1 DIYAEQLISLRY
13 GYPLWYP
20 DPSPGRA
27 PVQLGDVGW
36 VKEGKFLTLFNAL
49 REAHDA
55 QPMGAVPTDF
65 VPLNPPGGVQ
75 IEGPRERIG
84 QKVLSS
90 ETVRCNNISGVSG
103 GVDVTF
109 NCFGNS
115 GALLVLNPCG
125 MGHEI
130 LSDRTVMNYIDVNF
144 DSWLHF
150 ANHTMGLDLREDDI
164 RFVTGTTMTSQWALA
179 AFRGSYKHK
188 QGAFT
193 GNLAGVGAASFSMSI
208 SDQALP
214 VSHYRAGP
222 PEPELEHAYFPG
234 LHHTAPAITSSEP
247 SSPRTQARYDQCI
260 FFNFFKRKSR
270 I

>member
-1 DIYAEQLISLRY
+1 MSNAAWDIYAEQLISLRY

-90 ETVRCNNISGVSG
+90 ETVRCNNISGGIAVNG
-103 GVDVTF
+103 CV
-109 NCFGNS
+109 
-115 GALLVLNPCG
+115 ALYPCST
-125 MGHEI
+125 
-130 LSDRTVMNYIDVNF
+130 L
-144 DSWLHF
+144 
-150 ANHTMGLDLREDDI
+150 
-164 RFVTGTTMTSQWALA
+164 
-179 AFRGSYKHK
+179 
-188 QGAFT
+188 
-193 GNLAGVGAASFSMSI
+193 LAGI
-208 SDQALP
+208 Q
-214 VSHYRAGP
+214 
-222 PEPELEHAYFPG
+222 
-234 LHHTAPAITSSEP
+234 
-247 SSPRTQARYDQCI
+247 
-260 FFNFFKRKSR
+260 N
-270 I
+270 